1 MMGEVKDLVGLYR
14 VLPMFQLKP
23 GSARGVS
30 HHTAYMGNPC
40 VPGMVATV
48 STTAFSLGYLVC
60 CIGSGK

>member
-1 MMGEVKDLVGLYR
+1 
-14 VLPMFQLKP
+14 MFQLKP